1 MEEKKD
7 VYKKLKETLDETT
20 TFPTKYLYKFIIPN
34 EVPKLKQVQ
43 DVFNYGGAVIDTRP
57 SKTGKYISISVLIE
71 MQSSSEIISKYE
83 EVGTIKGV
91 ISL

>member
-1 MEEKKD
+1 MDEKKD

-20 TFPTKYLYKFIIPN
+20 TFPAKYLYKFIIPN
-34 EVPKLKQVQ
+34 ETSKLKQVQ
-43 DVFNYGGAVIDTRP
+43 DLFNYGGAVIDTRP

-71 MQSSSEIISKYE
+71 MQSSAEIISKYE
-83 EVGTIKGV
+83 EAGTIKGI